1 MSSEASAELA
11 PGERRMLVRAV
22 LINFAALAGKGLWPL
37 FLWLVAR
44 WYGAATLGQLT
55 LLQAPIEL
63 LLALGSTGFVDGIH
77 RNVARL
83 PGEPVSAAGY
93 ASIRLA
99 LVATMGIGGAI
110 LALCWLGGGWLV
122 TALWARP
129 ELHAPL
135 VVMAASLPLGGATS
149 VLAATATAMM
159 RNEGEALIK
168 GALVPGMTLALAASA
183 PFRAAGIEG
192 LAWAYALAQAAGF
205 LVAIAL
211 FTRFASLR
219 QLLRARLR
227 QRSHG
232 APRLIDAAAQL
243 RFGLLQGANMM
254 LWMGVYS
261 LDALLLGVFAGDAQV
276 ARYRAGSELARM
288 LQYARTQV
296 SSAFMPMAGRY
307 LLRNDRA
314 ALQALLT
321 SLSRT
326 LTGGALLFA
335 GALVHLAP
343 PLFGELLG
351 VSGAP
356 DDEAGFVALLLAGHV
371 VIAAFALAGN
381 TLVLAGRQR
390 LILLSSAAMAVVN
403 LGLGLLLIPRWGVTG
418 AALATLAAMTAAMLG
433 QVVALRLALGL
444 TLPWRALGKLAI
456 GAAACVASSYLAVW
470 TLSFAA
476 GWPSAAAGA
485 LVFTALYAALLVA
498 TSPRG
503 SRWRAS
509 ARRVREPGSPSA

>member
-1 MSSEASAELA
+1 MADESSAETSAELA
-11 PGERRMLVRAV
+11 PSERRLLVRAV
-22 LINFAALAGKGLWPL
+22 LINFAGLAGKGLWPL

-63 LLALGSTGFVDGIH
+63 LLALASTGFVDGVH

-99 LVATMGIGGAI
+99 LLATMSIGGAI
-110 LALCWLGGGWLV
+110 FALCWLAGGWLV

-135 VVMAASLPLGGATS
+135 LVMAASLPLGGATS

-159 RNEGEALIK
+159 RNEGEVLIK
-168 GALVPGMTLALAASA
+168 GALVPGLTLALAASA
-183 PFRAAGIEG
+183 PCRAAGITG
-192 LAWAYALAQAAGF
+192 LAWAYALAQAAGL

-211 FTRFASLR
+211 FTRFASLGA
-219 QLLRARLR
+219 LLRRGSR
-227 QRSHG
+227 G
-232 APRLIDAAAQL
+232 APKLIDAASQL

-261 LDALLLGVFAGDAQV
+261 LDALLLGAFASDAQV
-276 ARYRAGSELARM
+276 ARYRAGSELARL

-343 PLFGELLG
+343 PLLGELLG
-351 VSGAP
+351 TSGAP
-356 DDEAGFVALLLAGHV
+356 DNQAGFVALLLAGHV

-390 LILLSSAAMAVVN
+390 LILLSSAAMAAVN
-403 LGLGLLLIPRWGVTG
+403 LALGLLLIPRWGVTG

-433 QVVALRLALGL
+433 QVVALRVALGL
-444 TLPWRALGKLAI
+444 RLPWRALATLAL
-456 GAAACVASSYLAVW
+456 GAAACVAISYLTVW
-470 TLSFAA
+470 SLPLAA
-476 GWPSAAAGA
+476 GWPDAAAGA
-485 LVFTALYAALLVA
+485 LVFTALYAALLLVA
-498 TSPRG
+498 SRR
-503 SRWRAS
+503 RWRRA
-509 ARRVREPGSPSA
+509 REPGSPPA

>member
-1 MSSEASAELA
+1 MSAQRSGETSAQKNGELA
-11 PGERRMLVRAV
+11 PAERRLLVRAV
-22 LINFAALAGKGLWPL
+22 LINFAGLAGRALWPL
-37 FLWLVAR
+37 FLWLVAH

-63 LLALGSTGFVDGIH
+63 LLALGSTGFVDGVH
-77 RNVARL
+77 RKVARL

-93 ASIRLA
+93 ATIRLA

-110 LALCWLGGGWLV
+110 FALCWLGGGWLV
-122 TALWARP
+122 TGLWARP

-149 VLAATATAMM
+149 VLTATATAMM
-159 RNEGEALIK
+159 RNEGEVLIK
-168 GALVPGMTLALAASA
+168 GALVPGLTLALAAS
-183 PFRAAGIEG
+183 PPCRAAGIEG
-192 LAWAYALAQAAGF
+192 LAWAYALAQAAGL

-211 FTRFASLR
+211 FTRFASLGA
-219 QLLRARLR
+219 LLRR
-227 QRSHG
+227 G
-232 APRLIDAAAQL
+232 AGAAPDLIDAAAQL

-261 LDALLLGVFAGDAQV
+261 LGALLLGVFAGDAQV
-276 ARYRAGSELARM
+276 ARYRAGSELARL

-296 SSAFMPMAGRY
+296 SSAFVPMAGRY
-307 LLRNDRA
+307 LLRDDRA

-335 GALVHLAP
+335 GALLHLAP
-343 PLFGELLG
+343 PLVDALLG
-351 VSGAP
+351 TSGGP
-356 DDEAGFVALLLAGHV
+356 DKEVGFVALLLAGHV

-390 LILLSSAAMAVVN
+390 LILLSSAAMAAVN
-403 LGLGLLLIPRWGVTG
+403 LALGLLLIPRWGVTG
-418 AALATLAAMTAAMLG
+418 AALATLAAMTVAMLG
-433 QVVALRLALGL
+433 QVVALRAALGL
-444 TLPWRALGKLAI
+444 TLPWRALGARGL
-456 GAAACVASSYLAVW
+456 GAAACVSISYLTVW
-470 TLSFAA
+470 LSPLAA

-485 LVFTALYAALLVA
+485 LVFTALYAALLLA
-498 TSPRG
+498 AAPR
-503 SRWRAS
+503 RWRR
-509 ARRVREPGSPSA
+509 ARQPGSPA